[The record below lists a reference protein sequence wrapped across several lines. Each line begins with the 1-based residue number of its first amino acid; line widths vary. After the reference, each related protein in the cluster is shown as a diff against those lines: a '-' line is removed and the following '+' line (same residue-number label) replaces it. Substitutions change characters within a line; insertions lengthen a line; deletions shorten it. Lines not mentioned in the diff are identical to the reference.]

1 MILDGYYDGQ
11 IVAQC
16 DESDLKT
23 QRQLLQIKAVEK
35 WVSPAGA
42 TPASPP
48 QEAAKA
54 KQ

>member
-11 IVAQC
+11 VVAQC
-16 DESDLKT
+16 DETDLKT

-42 TPASPP
+42 TPKSLP
-48 QEAAKA
+48 QEATQA